1 MKTFEELQNSWQQKE
16 QKINESFLKGITR
29 RIQNVKAKKKI
40 TMIVLAITMAILFG
54 YFLWVGIYAPPLFTV
69 GLILMM
75 SVLTIRIVLE
85 WRSMNL
91 LNRIPLDHS
100 YHDHHQSMK
109 VYYNSRLRIHQVITP
124 FLLLIYW
131 IGFVLLLPT
140 LKENL
145 TSFWFTYVW
154 ISSIPI
160 AIAMVVFIRY
170 HIKKERKTLEQLE
183 KELSRP

>member
-1 MKTFEELQNSWQQKE
+1 MKTFEELQSSWQQKE
-16 QKINESFLKGITR
+16 QKINESFLKEITT
-29 RIQNVKAKKKI
+29 RIQNVKSKKKI
-40 TMIVLAITMAILFG
+40 TMAILAITMAILFG

-75 SVLTIRIVLE
+75 AVLTIRIVLE
-85 WRSMNL
+85 WRSVNL

-100 YHDHHQSMK
+100 YYDHHQVMK
-109 VYYNSRLRIHQVITP
+109 VYHNSRIRIHQVITP
-124 FLLLIYW
+124 ILLIIYW
-131 IGFVLLLPT
+131 IGFVMLLPT

-160 AIAMVVFIRY
+160 AIAMIVFIRY
-170 HIKKERKTLEQLE
+170 HIKKERKTLKQLE
-183 KELSRP
+183 KEITRP

>member
-1 MKTFEELQNSWQQKE
+1 MKTFEELQSSWQQKE
-16 QKINESFLKGITR
+16 QKINEPLLNLITR
-29 RIQNVKAKKKI
+29 KIQNVKAKKKI
-40 TMIVLAITMAILFG
+40 TMVILAITMAILFG
-54 YFLWVGIYAPPLFTV
+54 YFLWVGFYAPPLFTV

-75 SVLTIRIVLE
+75 AVLTIRIMLE

-100 YHDHHQSMK
+100 YYKHHETMK

-124 FLLLIYW
+124 GLLIIYW
-131 IGFVLLLPT
+131 IGFVMLLPT
-140 LKENL
+140 LKDNL

-183 KELSRP
+183 KELSRQ

>member
-1 MKTFEELQNSWQQKE
+1 MKTFEELQSSWQQKE
-16 QKINESFLKGITR
+16 QKINESFLKEITT

-40 TMIVLAITMAILFG
+40 TMVILAITMAILFG

-75 SVLTIRIVLE
+75 AVLTTRIILE
-85 WRSMNL
+85 WKSMNL
-91 LNRIPLDHS
+91 LNRIPLDHTYYDYHQNMKS
-100 YHDHHQSMK
+100 YYS
-109 VYYNSRLRIHQVITP
+109 SRLKIHQLITP
-124 FLLLIYW
+124 ILLIIYW

-170 HIKKERKTLEQLE
+170 HIKKESKTLKQLE
-183 KELSRP
+183 KELTRP